1 MGSTSQGFVA
11 EGVKE
16 FEERIKKYCS
26 YERIELPGVKTSSDT
41 APSDLKKKES
51 IVLLKQLSEGDYLV
65 LLDENGKTYHSVDF
79 ARQLQKMMNRGV
91 KNICFMIGGA
101 YGFDETVYKRANE
114 KIALSSLTFSHQ
126 LVRVIFTEQLYR
138 ALTILKGEK
147 YHH

>member
-1 MGSTSQGFVA
+1 MGRTSQGFVA

-26 YERIELPGVKTSSDT
+26 YERIELPVVKISSETS
-41 APSDLKKKES
+41 PVELKKKEA
-51 IVLLKQLSEGDYLV
+51 ILLLKQINDSDYLV
-65 LLDENGKTYHSVDF
+65 LLDEKGRTYNSVEF
-79 ARQLQKMMNRGV
+79 AGQLQKMMNRGV
-91 KNICFMIGGA
+91 KNSCFMIGGA
-101 YGFDETVYKRANE
+101 YGFDESVYKRADE
-114 KIALSSLTFSHQ
+114 KIALSPLTFSHQ